1 MNSLQVLSCSVTGL
15 LCLIAFFKS
24 LNFVSS
30 LSQQF
35 SKPAMLQKH
44 ISVQPLQGTVTQIT
58 KADEP
63 LTLAMAKPFH

>member
-15 LCLIAFFKS
+15 LSLIAFFKS
-24 LNFVSS
+24 LNSVSS
-30 LSQQF
+30 LSQYF
-35 SKPAMLQKH
+35 SKPAVLQKH
-44 ISVQPLQGTVTQIT
+44 ISVQLLQGTVTQIT